1 MNRIKLTTDIVY
13 NNNTKKDI
21 IIIHLSDIH
30 FNINT
35 KIKDLDM
42 IYNEV
47 KKIKPD
53 YIMITGDLIDTPEI
67 TKNNDKIKELIT
79 FLSNIAKIAK
89 VMIAIGNH
97 DVLNKNDYR
106 FFNKLNDL
114 YNIYVLD
121 NTSYQDEFI
130 YVAGFTLPS
139 EYYYNINRS
148 ENKEVLL
155 NHLDNHKELI
165 SKLPRNIPKV
175 ALIHS
180 PVRVSEKDVLKILHE
195 YDLILSG
202 HTHNGMVP
210 DILNFLF
217 KGNIGIISPYKNFF
231 PTIAKGKIERDI
243 DNKKITIIINGA
255 YTKLSRKSGK
265 VLSKLNF
272 VYNKSINKIIIRKK
286 RGIKYEN

>member
-1 MNRIKLTTDIVY
+1 MNKIKLKTDIVY
-13 NNNTKKDI
+13 NNNTNKDL

-30 FNINT
+30 FNTNT
-35 KIKDLDM
+35 KVKDLDM

-47 KKIKPD
+47 NKVKPD

-79 FLSNIAKIAK
+79 FLSNIAKISK
-89 VMIAIGNH
+89 IMIAIGNH
-97 DVLNKNDYR
+97 DVLHQNDYR

-139 EYYYNINRS
+139 EYYYNINKS

-155 NHLDNHKELI
+155 NHLDSHKELI
-165 SKLPRNIPKV
+165 NKLPRNIPKV

-180 PVRVSEKDVLKILHE
+180 PVRVSENESLKRLHE

-210 DILNFLF
+210 DILEFLF

-231 PTIAKGKIERDI
+231 PAGAKGKIEKDI
-243 DNKKITIIINGA
+243 DNKKITLIINGA
-255 YTKLSRKSGK
+255 YTKLSKKSGK
-265 VLSKLNF
+265 ILSKLNF

>member
-1 MNRIKLTTDIVY
+1 MNKIKLKTDIVY
-13 NNNTKKDI
+13 NNNTKRDL

-35 KIKDLDM
+35 KQKDLDM

-47 KKIKPD
+47 NKIRPD

-79 FLSNIAKIAK
+79 FLSNIAKISK
-89 VMIAIGNH
+89 IMIAIGNH
-97 DVLNKNDYR
+97 DVLHQNDYC

-139 EYYYNINRS
+139 EYYYNINKS

-165 SKLPRNIPKV
+165 NKLPRNIPKV

-180 PVRVSEKDVLKILHE
+180 PVRVSENEVLKKLHE

-210 DILNFLF
+210 DILEFLF
-217 KGNIGIISPYKNFF
+217 KGNVGIISPYKNFF
-231 PTIAKGKIERDI
+231 PEVAKGKIEKDI
-243 DNKKITIIINGA
+243 DNKIITLIINGA
-255 YTKLSRKSGK
+255 YTKLSKKSGK
-265 VLSKLNF
+265 ILSKLNF

>member
-1 MNRIKLTTDIVY
+1 MNKIKLKTDIVY
-13 NNNTKKDI
+13 NNNTKKDL

-35 KIKDLDM
+35 KQKDLDM

-47 KKIKPD
+47 NRIKPD

-67 TKNNDKIKELIT
+67 TKNNEKIKELIT
-79 FLSNIAKIAK
+79 FLSNIAKISK
-89 VMIAIGNH
+89 IMIAIGNH
-97 DVLNKNDYR
+97 DVLHQNDYR

-130 YVAGFTLPS
+130 YVSGFTLPS
-139 EYYYNINRS
+139 EYYYNINKS

-155 NHLDNHKELI
+155 NHLDSHKELI
-165 SKLPRNIPKV
+165 NKLPRNIPKV

-180 PVRVSEKDVLKILHE
+180 PVRVSENESLQKLHE

-210 DILNFLF
+210 DILEFLF

-231 PTIAKGKIERDI
+231 PAIAKGKIERDI

-255 YTKLSRKSGK
+255 YTKLSKKSGK
-265 VLSKLNF
+265 ILSKLNF
-272 VYNKSINKIIIRKK
+272 LYNKSINKIIIRKK

>member
-1 MNRIKLTTDIVY
+1 MNKIKLKTDIVY
-13 NNNTKKDI
+13 NNNTKKDL

-35 KIKDLDM
+35 KQKDLDM

-47 KKIKPD
+47 NKIKPD

-79 FLSNIAKIAK
+79 FLSNMAKISK
-89 VMIAIGNH
+89 IMIAIGNH
-97 DVLNKNDYR
+97 DVLHQNDYR

-121 NTSYQDEFI
+121 NTSYQDEYI
-130 YVAGFTLPS
+130 YVSGFTLPS

-155 NHLDNHKELI
+155 NHLENHKELI
-165 SKLPRNIPKV
+165 NKLPRNIPKV

-180 PVRVSEKDVLKILHE
+180 PVRISENESLKILHE

-210 DILNFLF
+210 DILEFLF
-217 KGNIGIISPYKNFF
+217 KGNVGIISPYKNFF
-231 PTIAKGKIERDI
+231 PAIAKGKIERDI

-255 YTKLSRKSGK
+255 YTKLSKKSGK
-265 VLSKLNF
+265 ILSKLNF

>member
-1 MNRIKLTTDIVY
+1 MNKIKLKTDIVY
-13 NNNTKKDI
+13 NNNTNKDL

-30 FNINT
+30 FNTNT
-35 KIKDLDM
+35 KVKDLDM

-47 KKIKPD
+47 NKVKPD

-79 FLSNIAKIAK
+79 FLSNIAKISK
-89 VMIAIGNH
+89 IMIAIGNH
-97 DVLNKNDYR
+97 DVLHQNDYR

-139 EYYYNINRS
+139 EYYYNINKS

-155 NHLDNHKELI
+155 NHLDSHKELI
-165 SKLPRNIPKV
+165 NKLPRNIPKV

-180 PVRVSEKDVLKILHE
+180 PVRVSENESLKRLHE

-210 DILNFLF
+210 DILEFLF

-231 PTIAKGKIERDI
+231 PEVAKGKIEKDI
-243 DNKKITIIINGA
+243 DNKKITLIINGA
-255 YTKLSRKSGK
+255 YTKLSKKSGK
-265 VLSKLNF
+265 ILSKLNF

>member
-1 MNRIKLTTDIVY
+1 MNKIKLKTDIVY
-13 NNNTKKDI
+13 NNNTNKDI

-30 FNINT
+30 FNTNT
-35 KIKDLDM
+35 KVKDLDM

-47 KKIKPD
+47 NKVKPD

-97 DVLNKNDYR
+97 DVLHQNDYR

-130 YVAGFTLPS
+130 YVSGFTLPS
-139 EYYYNINRS
+139 EYYYNINKS

-155 NHLDNHKELI
+155 SHLDSHKELI
-165 SKLPRNIPKV
+165 NKLPRDIPKV

-180 PVRVSEKDVLKILHE
+180 PVRVSENESLKKLHE

-210 DILNFLF
+210 DILEFLF

-231 PTIAKGKIERDI
+231 PAVAKGKIERNI
-243 DNKKITIIINGA
+243 DNKKIIIIINGA
-255 YTKLSRKSGK
+255 YTKLSKKSGK
-265 VLSKLNF
+265 ILSKLNF

>member
-1 MNRIKLTTDIVY
+1 MNKIKLKTDIVY
-13 NNNTKKDI
+13 NNNTKKDL

-35 KIKDLDM
+35 KQKDLDM

-47 KKIKPD
+47 NKIKPD

-79 FLSNIAKIAK
+79 FLSNMAKISK
-89 VMIAIGNH
+89 IMIAIGNH
-97 DVLNKNDYR
+97 DVLHQNDYR

-121 NTSYQDEFI
+121 NTSYQDEYI
-130 YVAGFTLPS
+130 YVSGFTLPS

-155 NHLDNHKELI
+155 NHLENNKELI
-165 SKLPRNIPKV
+165 NKLPRNIPKV

-180 PVRVSEKDVLKILHE
+180 PVRISENESLKILHE

-210 DILNFLF
+210 DILEFLF
-217 KGNIGIISPYKNFF
+217 KGNVGIISPYKNFF
-231 PTIAKGKIERDI
+231 PAIAKGKIERDI

-255 YTKLSRKSGK
+255 YTKLSKKSGK
-265 VLSKLNF
+265 ILSKLNF

>member
-1 MNRIKLTTDIVY
+1 MNKIKLKTDIVY
-13 NNNTKKDI
+13 NNNTNKDL

-30 FNINT
+30 FNTNT
-35 KIKDLDM
+35 KVKDLDM

-47 KKIKPD
+47 NKVKPD

-79 FLSNIAKIAK
+79 FLSNIAKISK
-89 VMIAIGNH
+89 IMIAIGNH
-97 DVLNKNDYR
+97 DVLHQNDYR

-139 EYYYNINRS
+139 EYYYNINKS

-155 NHLDNHKELI
+155 NHLDSHKELI
-165 SKLPRNIPKV
+165 NKLPRNIPKV

-180 PVRVSEKDVLKILHE
+180 PVRVSENESLKRLHE

-210 DILNFLF
+210 DILEFLF

-231 PTIAKGKIERDI
+231 PAVAKGKIEKDI
-243 DNKKITIIINGA
+243 DNKKITLIINGA
-255 YTKLSRKSGK
+255 YTKLSKKSGK
-265 VLSKLNF
+265 ILSKLNF

>member
-1 MNRIKLTTDIVY
+1 MNKIKLKTDIVY
-13 NNNTKKDI
+13 NNNTNKDI

-30 FNINT
+30 FNTNT
-35 KIKDLDM
+35 KVKNLDM

-47 KKIKPD
+47 NKIKPD

-79 FLSNIAKIAK
+79 FLSNIAKISK
-89 VMIAIGNH
+89 IMIAIGNH
-97 DVLNKNDYR
+97 DVLHQNDYR

-121 NTSYQDEFI
+121 NTSYQDEYI

-139 EYYYNINRS
+139 EYYYNINKS

-155 NHLDNHKELI
+155 SHLDSHKELI
-165 SKLPRNIPKV
+165 NKLPRDIPKV

-180 PVRVSEKDVLKILHE
+180 PVRVSENESLKKLHE
-195 YDLILSG
+195 YDLILTG

-210 DILNFLF
+210 DILEFLF
-217 KGNIGIISPYKNFF
+217 EGNVGIISPYKNFF
-231 PTIAKGKIERDI
+231 PAVAKGKIEKDI
-243 DNKKITIIINGA
+243 DNKKITLIINGA

-265 VLSKLNF
+265 ILSKLNF